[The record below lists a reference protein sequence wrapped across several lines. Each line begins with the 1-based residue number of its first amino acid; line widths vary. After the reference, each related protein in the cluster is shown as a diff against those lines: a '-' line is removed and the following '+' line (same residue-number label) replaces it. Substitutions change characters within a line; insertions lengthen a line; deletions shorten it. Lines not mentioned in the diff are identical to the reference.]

1 MTRGESVATIVT
13 ILLIVLF
20 LAVIDVWF
28 WWPQVQDA
36 VAYWGWPTW

>member
-1 MTRGESVATIVT
+1 MNEVLNGIKSLTALA
-13 ILLIVLF
+13 ILLL
-20 LAVIDVWF
+20 LSVWF